1 MLDISV
7 QKKMISCPVSM
18 LLYLPFETSRNPLCN
33 LQNLFTPRC
42 KETIQVHTG
51 YHTEDTEVMSFGIIL
66 SNLKSPHMIHASDVY
81 VRLNTLKYNCF

>member
-18 LLYLPFETSRNPLCN
+18 TSRNPLCN

-81 VRLNTLKYNCF
+81 VRLNTLKYNCY